1 MEKIVSDLLDS
12 LFAPE
17 TVAKLLFPTTLIA
30 IALLALIAYAVCRR
44 LLMPLV
50 LTLTKRT
57 HTNWDDDILTPK
69 VLSATSQ
76 LAPALLFSAILPK
89 TFTDGSSLQ
98 IWITKVTE
106 LYILVAIINLLN
118 KVLQAF
124 FDALDKRNSGKVHT
138 LRGVLQMI
146 KLFFIIVGVI
156 IGISILIGKSPLAII
171 AALGASAAVLM
182 LIFQDTILGLVAG
195 VQLTVNEMLKKG
207 DWIIVP
213 KANANGEV
221 IEISLTTVKV
231 QNWDNSVTTVPPYTL
246 IKESF
251 QNFSPMQDSG
261 GRRICRSIFIDFNS
275 IRFLSKEEIAT
286 LREDGYLNGSDN
298 TVNDE
303 KTSNVEL
310 FSSHIEHY
318 LSQNPNVN
326 TSMMVMV
333 RQLQPTPQ
341 GLPLELYFFSSD
353 TRWKNYEHIQARVF
367 DYVYAVVREFHLTIY
382 QAPSGSD
389 IKQISAKGVLN

>member
-1 MEKIVSDLLDS
+1 MEKIISDILNS

-17 TVAKLLFPTTLIA
+17 VVNKLLFPTTLLA
-30 IALLALIAYAVCRR
+30 IFVLALIAYVVCRR
-44 LLMPLV
+44 LIMPLI
-50 LTLTKRT
+50 LNLTKRT
-57 HTNWDDDILTPK
+57 HTDWDDDLLTQK
-69 VLSATSQ
+69 VLSAGSQ

-98 IWITKVTE
+98 TWITKATE
-106 LYILVAIINLLN
+106 LYILIAIINLLN
-118 KVLQAF
+118 QVLQAF

-138 LRGVLQMI
+138 LRGVLQML
-146 KLFFIIVGVI
+146 KLFFIIIGVI

-207 DWIIVP
+207 DWIVVP

-231 QNWDNSVTTVPPYTL
+231 RNWDNSVTTVPPYTL

-261 GRRICRSIFIDFNS
+261 GRRISRSIYIDFNS
-275 IRFLSKEEIAT
+275 IRFLSDQEIT
-286 LREDGYLNGSDN
+286 ELRDKQYLTGIVFNE
-298 TVNDE
+298 NDV
-303 KTSNVEL
+303 KTANIEL
-310 FSSHIEHY
+310 LSRHLEYY
-318 LSQNPNVN
+318 LSHNSDVN
-326 TSMMVMV
+326 KEMMVMV

-353 TRWKNYEHIQARVF
+353 TQWKNYEHIQSRIF
-367 DYVYAVVREFHLTIY
+367 DYVYAVVKDFHLSIY
-382 QAPSGSD
+382 QAPSGND
-389 IKQISAKGVLN
+389 FKHLTPADVK